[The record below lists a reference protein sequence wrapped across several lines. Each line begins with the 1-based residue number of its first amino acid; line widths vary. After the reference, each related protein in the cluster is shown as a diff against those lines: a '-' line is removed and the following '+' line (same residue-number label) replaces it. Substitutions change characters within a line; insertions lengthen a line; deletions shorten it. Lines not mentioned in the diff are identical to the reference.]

1 MFSSNYI
8 NFKSNYRSSLWTLDI
23 KIFVSDFI
31 ETNSLVSMLANI
43 YIYIYIVN
51 CKSDIIF
58 RD

>member
-8 NFKSNYRSSLWTLDI
+8 NFTSNYRSSLWTLDI

-43 YIYIYIVN
+43 YIYIVN

>member
-8 NFKSNYRSSLWTLDI
+8 NFTSNYRSSLWTLDI

-43 YIYIYIVN
+43 YIYIYSKLQI
-51 CKSDIIF
+51 
-58 RD
+58 